1 MNQPPGTHD
10 AWDRMWSI
18 YHAAGEQP
26 AARRT
31 DFIRA
36 AAGGDPDLAQQVMT
50 LLTARQAAGDH
61 FLEPPRR
68 LLLDGDASPARSM
81 TGTRIGRFLVGER
94 IGRGGDAEVYVAQQF
109 DPPRSVAIKVIGGDP
124 LIAPRDGALAAEAAI
139 LARLEHPGIA
149 AVHEAGTVETEDGPR
164 AWIAMELV
172 RGVPLTTY
180 AAQARLDAR
189 ARAALLADVCR
200 AVHHAHLRGIVHL
213 DLKPSNILVADGDA
227 GEAPRIR
234 VLDFGIARIIG
245 AGDAGAEGGAL
256 RRVGGTLPYMSPEQ
270 LTGDPGAIDART
282 DVYALGVLGYELLS
296 GRLPLRFPSASLIE
310 ARRLLREQA
319 PTPLGIHGRA
329 LRGDAES
336 IVAKA
341 MAKAPE
347 HRYASASELAADL
360 DRWRRREPVV
370 ARPASRRLRIL
381 RFMQREPLLSLALAS
396 AIVTLLI
403 GAGLSLWQAGVA
415 RAAERDAT
423 GRAEDMRRL
432 AMAVIDDLQ
441 HALTALPGGTP
452 LRASLIATTT
462 QFLDSAGFHES
473 DDPELLRVIA
483 EAHLRLGQI
492 MGSPR
497 SASLNDSAK
506 AVEQYDRAR
515 TLYERAAAR
524 DPSRTAALHGLA
536 ESWQL
541 LADAHQA
548 AGRYDEAIAAA
559 LASADAWARAAD
571 GDDLWAI
578 GTSVGLNRFAAAIAG
593 SADRHDIIETARD
606 RSAALV
612 ESLPP
617 HTGGSA
623 GAAALARVRLYA
635 EYARQLAEAGT
646 PGAEDWIGQAEAL
659 ARSVDRR
666 TTLPKRTSEW
676 MQDPADALI
685 DVLRTKA
692 DLRLGAGLALEAVAA
707 AAECIDL
714 CRTRPE
720 IASGPSAPTI
730 GWILSD
736 AHRIHMLA
744 LERAGQIGAALESGR
759 AGVDAMEAVLALD
772 PSAVAYRYRAVI
784 AILARLSLLINA
796 LENPPPDASIGLL
809 RQWRADAEDAL
820 ARLESLS
827 ARGLDVPAP
836 SPARAEDVV
845 ARLADAAAR
854 LARLRERRS
863 TGPSSDVPADRP

>member
-1 MNQPPGTHD
+1 MSPLPGAPD

-26 AARRT
+26 AARRP
-31 DFIRA
+31 DFVRA
-36 AAGGDPDLAQQVMT
+36 AAAGDPDLAQQVMT
-50 LLTARQAAGDH
+50 LLAARQAAGDH

-68 LLLDGDASPARSM
+68 MRLDIAAAPKRSL

-109 DPPRSVAIKVIGGDP
+109 DPPRSVAIKVINGDP
-124 LIAPRDGALAAEAAI
+124 VTAPRDGALAAEAAI
-139 LARLEHPGIA
+139 LARLAHPGIA
-149 AVHEAGTVETEDGPR
+149 AVHEAGTIETGDGPH

-180 AAQARLDAR
+180 AARAGLDSR

-245 AGDAGAEGGAL
+245 AGDACAEGDAV

-360 DRWRRREPVV
+360 DRWRRREPVL
-370 ARPASRRLRIL
+370 ARPAPRRRRIL
-381 RFMQREPLLSLALAS
+381 RFVQREPLLSLVLAS
-396 AIVTLLI
+396 AVATLLI

-415 RAAERDAT
+415 RAAERHAIT
-423 GRAEDMRRL
+423 RAEDMRRL

-441 HALTALPGGTP
+441 NALKALPGGTQ

-462 QFLDSAGFHES
+462 QFLDSAGLHDSE
-473 DDPELLRVIA
+473 DPELLRVIA

-492 MGSPR
+492 MGAPR

-515 TLYERAAAR
+515 SLYERAAAR
-524 DPSRTAALHGLA
+524 DPSRAAALHGLA
-536 ESWQL
+536 ETWQL

-571 GDDLWAI
+571 GHDLWAI
-578 GTSVGLNRFAAAIAG
+578 GTSVGLNRFAGAIAG
-593 SADRHDIIETARD
+593 SADRPDIIEKALAR
-606 RSAALV
+606 SSALV
-612 ESLPP
+612 RALPP
-617 HTGGSA
+617 HAGGRD
-623 GAAALARVRLYA
+623 GVAALDRVRLLA
-635 EYARQLAEAGT
+635 EYARQLAEAGG
-646 PGAEDWIGQAEAL
+646 PGAAGWLGQAEAL
-659 ARSVDRR
+659 ARSVDHRTRLPRR
-666 TTLPKRTSEW
+666 AGAW
-676 MQDPADALI
+676 IQGPADALI

-692 DLRLGAGLALEAVAA
+692 DLRLGAGAAIEAATA

-714 CRTRPE
+714 CRARLAG
-720 IASGPSAPTI
+720 ASDPDGPAV

-736 AHRIHMLA
+736 AHRIHMHA
-744 LERAGQIGAALESGR
+744 LERSGRIGEALESGR
-759 AGVDAMEAVLALD
+759 AGIDAMEAVLALD
-772 PSAVAYRYRAVI
+772 PSAVAYRYRVVI
-784 AILARLSLLINA
+784 AVLARLALLITV
-796 LENPPPDASIGLL
+796 LEHPPSEVSDGRL
-809 RQWRADAEDAL
+809 RQWLADAEAAL
-820 ARLESLS
+820 ARVESLT
-827 ARGLDVPAP
+827 ADGHDVPAP
-836 SPARAEDVV
+836 SPARADDVR
-845 ARLADAAAR
+845 ARLAAAATR
-854 LARLRERRS
+854 LAVIRRHHAS
-863 TGPSSDVPADRP
+863 VPAGGVAGDRP